1 MTELKEVSGKD
12 SDEDR
17 ARSCNSKVKSAVLR
31 DQEPDEEMRVVFG
44 DLLIWPAW
52 NWYSQLI
59 RFYTA

>member
-12 SDEDR
+12 RDEDR

-44 DLLIWPAW
+44 DLLI
-52 NWYSQLI
+52 
-59 RFYTA
+59 